1 MEQHRFPDDDSDLD
15 GPEELRRDYIKAL
28 LEVSNDDARHV
39 TLLVS
44 AALAAIL
51 VVIVQMPTENI
62 LALPLTMRT
71 LLIAGVAFLALG
83 ALSVFRYVR
92 AVHLARFGIARCLA
106 SADARHARQFW
117 AGAQGVWAR
126 KGTTYRVG
134 IRMMAVGFVLVAAV
148 IGYLIGRG

>member
-1 MEQHRFPDDDSDLD
+1 MQQLRFPDDDSDLD

-28 LEVSNDDARHV
+28 LEVSSDDSRHV

-62 LALPLTMRT
+62 LALPLPVRI
-71 LLIAGVAFLALG
+71 LLIAGVVFLALG

-117 AGAQGVWAR
+117 AGSEGVWAK
-126 KGTTYRVG
+126 KGATYRVG
-134 IRMMAVGFVLVAAV
+134 IKMMGIGFVLVAAV
-148 IGYLIGRG
+148 ITYLIGRG